1 MPKNPWNQSGGNF
14 FDSSSFGQKKTR
26 MDTTTWSNMFSVR
39 ISSHNPFTNF
49 GVTVGGPTMK
59 FADLRAKAKPK
70 ACRKAAGSSSSSGG
84 SSPGLDDSLQ
94 DMMDHSPGRP
104 TLTWYIEPFGSKN
117 LLRHKMANFFFI
129 CKAICLYKL
138 VSSQRAD
145 IWITCN
151 LTKLLSWI

>member
-1 MPKNPWNQSGGNF
+1 
-14 FDSSSFGQKKTR
+14 

-70 ACRKAAGSSSSSGG
+70 ACRKVAGSSSSSGG

-94 DMMDHSPGRP
+94 DVMMDHSPGRP
-104 TLTWYIEPFGSKN
+104 LFCYVLSSLGQKTCQN
-117 LLRHKMANFFFI
+117 LF
-129 CKAICLYKL
+129 CLAMC
-138 VSSQRAD
+138 S
-145 IWITCN
+145 
-151 LTKLLSWI
+151 

>member
-1 MPKNPWNQSGGNF
+1 
-14 FDSSSFGQKKTR
+14 

-70 ACRKAAGSSSSSGG
+70 ACRKVAGSSSSSGG

-94 DMMDHSPGRP
+94 DVMMDHSPGRP
-104 TLTWYIEPFGSKN
+104 LFDLLCIVQSGSEN
-117 LLRHKMANFFFI
+117 LS
-129 CKAICLYKL
+129 KL
-138 VSSQRAD
+138 VLPRNVFLNLSTYDNSGSIDMSFTCFMEPIDFWARSSAEPLQVVGF
-145 IWITCN
+145 CVFVV
-151 LTKLLSWI
+151 LFSSKSL

>member
-1 MPKNPWNQSGGNF
+1 MKISVLVF
-14 FDSSSFGQKKTR
+14 FDGKKTR

-104 TLTWYIEPFGSKN
+104 P
-117 LLRHKMANFFFI
+117 
-129 CKAICLYKL
+129 
-138 VSSQRAD
+138 SSD
-145 IWITCN
+145 LIYLSCTCVYVV
-151 LTKLLSWI
+151 